1 MTPSKRKVSSTFKR
15 EIYIYLQERI
25 YKGAKAGGHRPPRQ
39 RALALALARHQPL
52 ATYH

>member
-25 YKGAKAGGHRPPRQ
+25 YKTRRKVGRSFGFEENLPG
-39 RALALALARHQPL
+39 
-52 ATYH
+52 